1 MGGGVTPNTTTNYL
15 RGDWLETNVT
25 DVINGVETSRL
36 VKLICGVSVEKF
48 KQCDGL
54 TIPNNLFE
62 TEENKEHNNNEGK
75 VHFLLVRYAQRH
87 PLCRGRRG
95 PNHRPICPG
104 WLRDTH
110 CLWEWAKRNATF
122 RRGCLQEDRWDDN
135 KHFFGNSEESQELR
149 KRNEMRAWYDLIQI
163 SDIKSYANVQKDPD
177 NNGYLQS
184 VMWC

>member
-1 MGGGVTPNTTTNYL
+1 MK
-15 RGDWLETNVT
+15 E
-25 DVINGVETSRL
+25 
-36 VKLICGVSVEKF
+36 
-48 KQCDGL
+48 CDGL

-62 TEENKEHNNNEGK
+62 TEENKNEGK

-110 CLWEWAKRNATF
+110 CLWEWTKRKATF
-122 RRGCLQEDRWDDN
+122 RRGCLQEDWWDDN

-149 KRNEMRAWYDLIQI
+149 KRNEMCAWYDLIQI

-177 NNGYLQS
+177 NDGYLQS
-184 VMWC
+184 DMWC